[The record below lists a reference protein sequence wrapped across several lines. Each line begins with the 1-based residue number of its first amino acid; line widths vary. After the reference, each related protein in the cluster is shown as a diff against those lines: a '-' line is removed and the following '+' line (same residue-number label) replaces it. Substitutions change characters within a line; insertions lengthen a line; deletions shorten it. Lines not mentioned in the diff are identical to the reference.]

1 MPMMRGRSRA
11 WAAGPC
17 GPVGPV
23 LPVGPVAP
31 GAPGRLGP
39 VAPAGPVGPQGP
51 AAQVLDLPRI
61 IGINWPHGAT
71 IDMVKNK
78 DIFDRLRADGLV
90 IAFDRPM
97 QANTLSEQSVQLLIK
112 QPSATTYV
120 YANLQLSD
128 SATGPSP
135 AAGSVTALKEV
146 TPSQPGQCGETPSGA
161 GYFAPASAPAT
172 IAALGTRIRPAS
184 DPTNVGG
191 GWRPGVYRVV
201 LEGNFILG
209 LKTIKV
215 PDPSDPTKTIEVQP
229 ALDANHLGPGL
240 QPKGAPASRC
250 PTGDRVE
257 GGRFLSW
264 FTITAPDT
272 KP

>member
-1 MPMMRGRSRA
+1 
-11 WAAGPC
+11 
-17 GPVGPV
+17 
-23 LPVGPVAP
+23 
-31 GAPGRLGP
+31 
-39 VAPAGPVGPQGP
+39 
-51 AAQVLDLPRI
+51 
-61 IGINWPHGAT
+61 
-71 IDMVKNK
+71 MVKNK

-97 QANTLSEQSVQLLIK
+97 RANTLSEQSVQLLIK
-112 QPSATTYV
+112 QPSGTTYV

-128 SATGPSP
+128 NATGPSP
-135 AAGSVTALKEV
+135 TAGAVTALKEV

-161 GYFAPASAPAT
+161 GDFAPASAPAT

-209 LKTIKV
+209 MKTIKV
-215 PDPSDPTKTIEVQP
+215 PNPFDPTKTIEVQP

-240 QPKGAPASRC
+240 QPQGAAESRC

-264 FTITAPDT
+264 FTITAPGT
-272 KP
+272 NPNG